1 MKRTVS
7 PEARE
12 QLGRLLRAH
21 IAGGNEMD
29 WMAIEKEICE
39 WYEAQN
45 SFTDLIMD
53 GREAK
58 KVCPTCGLTNVY
70 YKLTLKRRYVD
81 AMALLRI
88 AGEGMTFKE
97 LALRSARKKPET
109 YYRYFTEARH
119 WGFIEP
125 TGDVSDRAAVYRL
138 TRKGMEFLHGHFGAP
153 AYLWKKRGTD
163 EILDEPPDGVPVPTV
178 MVREV
183 NEEAADVLNDRKYH
197 MQNAESVQSSIPV
210 S

>member
-1 MKRTVS
+1 MQNIG
-7 PEARE
+7 
-12 QLGRLLRAH
+12 QLLDS
-21 IAGGNEMD
+21 IS
-29 WMAIEKEICE
+29 E

-53 GREAK
+53 GQEAR

-81 AMALLRI
+81 AMGMMRI
-88 AGEGMTFKE
+88 SGKPMTFKE
-97 LALRSARKKPET
+97 LAAHSARRKPET

-125 TGDVSDRAAVYRL
+125 TGEVRDRAAEFRL

-163 EILDEPPDGVPVPTV
+163 EILSEPPDGKPIPTV
-178 MVREV
+178 MVRDVSEEV
-183 NEEAADVLNDRKYH
+183 ADIINDPKYH
-197 MQNAESVQSSIPV
+197 MQNAQAVQSSIPV